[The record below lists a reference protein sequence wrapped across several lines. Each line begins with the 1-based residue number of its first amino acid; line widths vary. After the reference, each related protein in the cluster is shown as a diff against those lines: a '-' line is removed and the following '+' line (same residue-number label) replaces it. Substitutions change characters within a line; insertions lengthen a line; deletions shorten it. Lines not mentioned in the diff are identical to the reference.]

1 MGKRPGRRG
10 SRMAKM
16 KVMEAVAK
24 IMEDEGVEYAFGIPG
39 AAILPLYK
47 ALDGSEKIKH
57 LAVRH
62 EEGGTHA
69 ADGYARVTGKV
80 GIAIGTSGPA
90 GTNMITGLYTAMAD
104 SVPIIC
110 ITGQAPTYMLHQE
123 AFQAVEIVE
132 IAKPVT
138 KWAVQAKE
146 PAQIPWIFRKAFK
159 IAREGRPGPVLID
172 LPLNVT
178 QGQEVEYDPALDGPL
193 PFEKPEPNP
202 DAIWRAV
209 EMILEAERPML
220 MPRGGVIIADAAE
233 ELVELAEYL
242 QVPVT
247 PTYMGKGVIPED
259 HPLYAGIVGIQT
271 HQRYANA
278 LFLESDLIVGI
289 GNRWAERHT
298 GDPEVYRGERKFVHI
313 DIDPFQ
319 LGRVIPPDLGIV
331 SDAKLA
337 IKAMRSAA
345 GDMTSAREAGSWV
358 ERVDELRSSMRRK
371 MDFDDVPMKPQRVF
385 KEINEF
391 FDEDTIFV
399 TAIGLYQIWSGQF
412 QRTYKPRHY
421 LCCGQAGPLGW
432 EVPAC
437 IGAKLGKPENL
448 VVGVVGDY
456 TFQFLEEEIAVAV
469 QYRVPYVLIMVNNA
483 YASLIRQPEDKKYDM
498 NIGVDFSYEGPNE
511 GPEGPMGVDFVA
523 LMEAMGALGR
533 RVTRPED
540 MEAAFRWAVEASEEK
555 RVPVLVEV
563 IVERET
569 DAAMGVS
576 IDAINEFEPV
586 EDRASEPSSSLPE
599 RD

>member
-1 MGKRPGRRG
+1 V
-10 SRMAKM
+10 AKM
-16 KVMEAVAK
+16 RVMEAVVK

-47 ALDGSEKIKH
+47 ALEGSEKIKH

-80 GIAIGTSGPA
+80 GISIGTSGPA

-104 SVPIIC
+104 SIPIIC
-110 ITGQAPTYMLHQE
+110 ITGQAPTHMLHQE
-123 AFQAVEIVE
+123 AFQAIEITE

-146 PAQIPWIFRKAFK
+146 TAQLPWIFRKAFK

-178 QGQEVEYDPALDGPL
+178 QGQEVEYDPGLDAPL
-193 PFEKPEPNP
+193 SFETPEPNP
-202 DAIWRAV
+202 DAIRRAV

-220 MPRGGVIIADAAE
+220 MPGGGVIISEAWE

-247 PTYMGKGVIPED
+247 PTYMGKGVIRED

-271 HQRYANA
+271 HQRFANA
-278 LFLESDLIVGI
+278 LFLESDLVVGI

-298 GDPEVYRGERKFVHI
+298 GDLEVYTGERKFVHI

-331 SDAKLA
+331 SDARLA
-337 IKAMRSAA
+337 LKEMRSTAE
-345 GDMTSAREAGSWV
+345 DITEAREPGSWV
-358 ERVDELRSSMRRK
+358 ERVDELRSTMRRK
-371 MDFDDVPMKPQRVF
+371 SDFDDVPIKPQRVF
-385 KEINEF
+385 KDINEF

-412 QRTYKPRHY
+412 QKTYKPRHY

-432 EVPAC
+432 EIPAC

-469 QYRVPYVLIMVNNA
+469 QFRVPYVLIMVNNA
-483 YASLIRQPEDKKYDM
+483 YAALIQQPQDKNYDM
-498 NIGVDFSYEGPNE
+498 NFAVDFSYEGPDGAINE

-523 LMEAMGALGR
+523 FMESQGATGR

-540 MEAAFRWAVEASEEK
+540 MKEAFRWAVETSQEK
-555 RVPVLVEV
+555 QVPVLVEV

-569 DAAMGVS
+569 DASMGAS

-586 EDRASEPSSSLPE
+586 EDRASEPSGSIPQ

>member
-1 MGKRPGRRG
+1 V
-10 SRMAKM
+10 AKM
-16 KVMEAVAK
+16 RVMEAVVK
-24 IMEDEGVEYAFGIPG
+24 IMEDESVEYAFGIPG

-47 ALDGSEKIKH
+47 ALEGSEKIKH

-80 GIAIGTSGPA
+80 GISIGTSGPA

-104 SVPIIC
+104 SIPIIC
-110 ITGQAPTYMLHQE
+110 ITGQAPTHMLHQE
-123 AFQAVEIVE
+123 AFQAIEITE

-146 PAQIPWIFRKAFK
+146 TAQLPWIFRKAFK

-178 QGQEVEYDPALDGPL
+178 QGQEVEYDPGLDAPL
-193 PFEKPEPNP
+193 SFETPEPNP
-202 DAIWRAV
+202 DAIRRGV

-220 MPRGGVIIADAAE
+220 MPGGGVIISEAWE

-247 PTYMGKGVIPED
+247 PTYMGKGVIRED

-271 HQRYANA
+271 HQRFANA
-278 LFLESDLIVGI
+278 LFLESDLVVGI

-298 GDPEVYRGERKFVHI
+298 GDLEVYTGERKFVHI

-331 SDAKLA
+331 SDARLA
-337 IKAMRSAA
+337 LKEMRSTAE
-345 GDMTSAREAGSWV
+345 DITEAREPGSWV
-358 ERVDELRSSMRRK
+358 ERVDELRSTMRRK
-371 MDFDDVPMKPQRVF
+371 SDFDDVPIKPQRVF
-385 KEINEF
+385 KDINEF

-412 QRTYKPRHY
+412 QKTYKPRHY

-432 EVPAC
+432 EIPAC

-469 QYRVPYVLIMVNNA
+469 QFRVPYVLIMVNNA
-483 YASLIRQPEDKKYDM
+483 YAALIQQPQDKNYDM
-498 NIGVDFSYEGPNE
+498 NFAVDFSYEGPDGAINE

-523 LMEAMGALGR
+523 FMESQGATGR

-540 MEAAFRWAVEASEEK
+540 MKEAFRWAVETSQEK
-555 RVPVLVEV
+555 QVPVLVEV

-569 DAAMGVS
+569 DASMGAS

-586 EDRASEPSSSLPE
+586 EDRASEPSGSIPQ

>member
-1 MGKRPGRRG
+1 V
-10 SRMAKM
+10 AKTR
-16 KVMEAVAK
+16 VMEAVVK

-47 ALDGSEKIKH
+47 ALEGSEKIKH

-80 GIAIGTSGPA
+80 GISIGTSGPA

-104 SVPIIC
+104 SIPIIC
-110 ITGQAPTYMLHQE
+110 ITGQAPTHMLHQE
-123 AFQAVEIVE
+123 AFQAIEITE

-146 PAQIPWIFRKAFK
+146 TAQLPWIFRKAFK

-178 QGQEVEYDPALDGPL
+178 QGQEVEYDPGLDAPL
-193 PFEKPEPNP
+193 SFETPEPNP
-202 DAIWRAV
+202 DAIRRAV

-220 MPRGGVIIADAAE
+220 MPGGGVIISEAWE

-247 PTYMGKGVIPED
+247 PTYMGKGVIRED

-271 HQRYANA
+271 HQRFANA
-278 LFLESDLIVGI
+278 LFLESDLVVGI

-298 GDPEVYRGERKFVHI
+298 GDLEVYTGERKFVHI

-331 SDAKLA
+331 SDARLA
-337 IKAMRSAA
+337 LKEMRSTAE
-345 GDMTSAREAGSWV
+345 DITEAREPGSWV
-358 ERVDELRSSMRRK
+358 ERVDELRSTMRRK
-371 MDFDDVPMKPQRVF
+371 SDFDDVPIKPQRVF
-385 KEINEF
+385 KDINEF

-412 QRTYKPRHY
+412 QKTYKPRHY

-432 EVPAC
+432 EIPAC

-469 QYRVPYVLIMVNNA
+469 QFRVPYVLIMVNNA
-483 YASLIRQPEDKKYDM
+483 YAALIQQPQDKNYDM
-498 NIGVDFSYEGPNE
+498 NFAVDFSYEGPDGAINE

-523 LMEAMGALGR
+523 FMESQGATGR

-540 MEAAFRWAVEASEEK
+540 MKEAFRWAVETSQEK
-555 RVPVLVEV
+555 QVPVLVEV

-569 DAAMGVS
+569 DASMGAS

-586 EDRASEPSSSLPE
+586 EDRASEPSGSIPQ

>member
-1 MGKRPGRRG
+1 MPR
-10 SRMAKM
+10 M
-16 KVMEAVAK
+16 KVMEAAVK

-47 ALDGSEKIKH
+47 ALEGSEKIKH

-104 SVPIIC
+104 SIPIIC
-110 ITGQAPTYMLHQE
+110 ITGQAPTHMLHQE
-123 AFQAVEIVE
+123 AFQAVEIVD

-178 QGQEVEYDPALDGPL
+178 KDQEVEYDLKLDGPL
-193 PFEKPEPNP
+193 SFETPEPNP
-202 DAIWRAV
+202 DAIRRAV

-220 MPRGGVIIADAAE
+220 MPGGGVIIADASE
-233 ELVELAEYL
+233 ELVQLAEYL
-242 QVPVT
+242 QVPVS
-247 PTYMGKGVIPED
+247 PTYMGKGTIPED

-271 HQRYANA
+271 HQRWANA
-278 LFLESDLIVGI
+278 LFLESDLVIGI

-298 GDPEVYRGERKFVHI
+298 GDLEVYRAERKFIHI

-337 IKAMRSAA
+337 LKAMREVAHDVTPS
-345 GDMTSAREAGSWV
+345 REPGSWV
-358 ERVDELRSSMRRK
+358 ERVDELRSTMRRK
-371 MDFDDVPMKPQRVF
+371 MDFDDVPIKPQRVF

-399 TAIGLYQIWSGQF
+399 TSIGLYQIWSGQF
-412 QRTYKPRHY
+412 QETYKPRHY

-437 IGAKLGKPENL
+437 IGARLGQPDNL

-469 QYRVPYVLIMVNNA
+469 QYKVPYVLVMVNNA
-483 YASLIRQPEDKKYDM
+483 YASLIRQPEKHQYDM
-498 NIGVDFSYEGPNE
+498 DFGVDFSYEGPSE
-511 GPEGPMGVDFVA
+511 GLEGAMGVDFVTF
-523 LMEAMGALGR
+523 MESQGALGR
-533 RVTRPED
+533 RVTKPED
-540 MEAAFRWAVEASEEK
+540 MKAAFQWAVEASEEK
-555 RVPVLVEV
+555 RVPALVEV
-563 IVERET
+563 VVERET
-569 DAAMGVS
+569 DAAMGLS

-586 EDRASEPSSSLPE
+586 EDRPSEPSGSLPE
-599 RD
+599 RY